1 MAYNILI
8 VDDSKLMRQVIAK
21 TIQISG
27 IAVGN
32 IYEAGNGK
40 EALQIL
46 SNSWVDIVFADI
58 NMPEMNGLEMVKS
71 MSKDG
76 ILKTVPVVIVST
88 ERNVTKITELRNEGV
103 RAFISKPFTPESI
116 RNVVCE
122 ILGSSGTST

>member
-27 IAVGN
+27 VAVGK
-32 IYEAGNGK
+32 IFEAGNGK
-40 EALQIL
+40 EALAIL
-46 SNSWVDIVFADI
+46 SQNWIDIVFADI
-58 NMPEMNGLEMVKS
+58 NMPEMNGIELVKS
-71 MSKDG
+71 MSESG

-88 ERNVTKITELRNEGV
+88 ERNITKITELRNEGV
-103 RAFISKPFTPESI
+103 KAFINKPFTPESI

-122 ILGSSGTST
+122 ILGSSGTG